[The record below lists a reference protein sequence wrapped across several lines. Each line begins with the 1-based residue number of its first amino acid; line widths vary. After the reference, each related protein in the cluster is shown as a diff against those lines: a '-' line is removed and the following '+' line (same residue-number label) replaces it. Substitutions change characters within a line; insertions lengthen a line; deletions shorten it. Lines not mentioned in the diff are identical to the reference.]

1 MKAKARLQ
9 APIKTPYK
17 GTLDVLTRT
26 YKTEGFLALYRGFGA
41 IVVGGTPGTMAYLM
55 SYDYVKEQL
64 SSTEKNIPEF
74 AVHFTSGMLAETFA
88 CIIYVPVD
96 VIKERLQ
103 VQRSIDQSSRGAGQA
118 IPYKGSYD
126 ALKQI
131 LKCEGLGGIYKGY
144 GATLASFGPYSAVF
158 FVAYERLKQYSRK
171 HLYRNETNTDVTEI
185 GLPFYYTVG
194 CSAGAGAFA
203 SFLTSPLDMAKL
215 RLQIQRGQSSSS
227 GLNTTK
233 DGTNMIECLQ
243 NIYKEGGLRGLFRGA
258 GSRVLHWSSAM
269 TITMTSYEEC
279 RNFYR
284 NALCTS

>member
-1 MKAKARLQ
+1 M
-9 APIKTPYK
+9 
-17 GTLDVLTRT
+17 
-26 YKTEGFLALYRGFGA
+26 
-41 IVVGGTPGTMAYLM
+41 
-55 SYDYVKEQL
+55 
-64 SSTEKNIPEF
+64 
-74 AVHFTSGMLAETFA
+74 
-88 CIIYVPVD
+88 
-96 VIKERLQ
+96 
-103 VQRSIDQSSRGAGQA
+103 
-118 IPYKGSYD
+118 
-126 ALKQI
+126 
-131 LKCEGLGGIYKGY
+131 
-144 GATLASFGPYSAVF
+144 
-158 FVAYERLKQYSRK
+158 KQYSRK
-171 HLYRNETNTDVTEI
+171 HLYGNETNTDVNEI

-243 NIYKEGGLRGLFRGA
+243 NIYKEGGVRGLFRGA